1 MMEPTIEDV
10 VVDQKNPIIYQ
21 DEMQKI
27 EVANESPILKKRKW
41 LHVDKVTCQELVA
54 EAQLMVGVASRCE
67 IERSINENNVD
78 ESNEQKH

>member
-1 MMEPTIEDV
+1 
-10 VVDQKNPIIYQ
+10 
-21 DEMQKI
+21 
-27 EVANESPILKKRKW
+27 
-41 LHVDKVTCQELVA
+41 LVA